1 MGAVVP
7 VVPPDHLVAVE
18 PPCIHGH
25 RMYSTWPEGNLQLLL
40 QRLSVQLRSSS
51 LSVATYD
58 IYDHIASPCTNTSAA
73 INVYLSRKV
82 VNVSE
87 IKFKPFAGNI
97 GKKLYKLHLYTG
109 AIVLL
114 NYARN

>member
-1 MGAVVP
+1 M
-7 VVPPDHLVAVE
+7 
-18 PPCIHGH
+18 
-25 RMYSTWPEGNLQLLL
+25 
-40 QRLSVQLRSSS
+40 QLRSSS

-58 IYDHIASPCTNTSAA
+58 IYDYTASPCKNTSAA

-97 GKKLYKLHLYTG
+97 GKKLYQLHLYTG
-109 AIVLL
+109 AIILL